1 MQIKESYFKFHKTS
15 LDGKIDPMCC
25 KKACTQNMDLK
36 ECLVAFMAASFT
48 ILYAL
53 CGAWGLVGTVAGFGL
68 SYTDC
73 TAKTTA
79 TIVYTAPID
88 DEMCCM
94 TFEYIASRRRHGV
107 DEMPC
112 LPVNATIQIC
122 YCARAEENYSTHT
135 GDYFS
140 AHAADAIFQ
149 SGLVTFVC
157 FLLATL
163 VMNIQTCRVNASTYR
178 TLT

>member
-1 MQIKESYFKFHKTS
+1 
-15 LDGKIDPMCC
+15 
-25 KKACTQNMDLK
+25 MDLK

-53 CGAWGLVGTVAGFGL
+53 CAVWGLVGSIAGFGL
-68 SYTDC
+68 SYTNC
-73 TAKTTA
+73 TVKTTA
-79 TIVYTAPID
+79 TIIYAAPID
-88 DEMCCM
+88 DTMCFM
-94 TFEYIASRRRHGV
+94 TFEYIASRKRHGV
-107 DEMPC
+107 DELPC
-112 LPVNATIQIC
+112 LPVNATIPIC

-135 GDYFS
+135 GDYIP
-140 AHAADAIFQ
+140 AHAADAMWQ

-163 VMNIQTCRVNASTYR
+163 VMHIQTCRVNTSTYR

>member
-1 MQIKESYFKFHKTS
+1 
-15 LDGKIDPMCC
+15 
-25 KKACTQNMDLK
+25 MDLK
-36 ECLVAFMAASFT
+36 ECLATFIAASFA

-53 CGAWGLVGTVAGFGL
+53 CAAWGMVGTVVGFGL

-79 TIVYTAPID
+79 TILYTAPID
-88 DEMCCM
+88 DKMCFV
-94 TFEYIASRRRHGV
+94 TFEYIASRKRHGV
-107 DEMPC
+107 DELPC
-112 LPVNATIQIC
+112 LPVNASIPIC
-122 YCARAEENYSTHT
+122 YCARADKTYSTHT
-135 GDYFS
+135 SNYIP
-140 AHAADAIFQ
+140 AHAADAMWQ

-163 VMNIQTCRVNASTYR
+163 VINIQTCRINASQTYR